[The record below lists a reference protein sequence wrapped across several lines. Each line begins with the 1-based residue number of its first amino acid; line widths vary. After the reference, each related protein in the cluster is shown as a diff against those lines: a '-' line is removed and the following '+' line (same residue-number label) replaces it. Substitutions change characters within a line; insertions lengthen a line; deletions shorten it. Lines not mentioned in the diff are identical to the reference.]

1 MSVTVAQVSG
11 RRELRTFHTLP
22 EVLHRDHPGW
32 VPPLLMDEFRTFDPR
47 RNPAYAYCDAALWL
61 ARKDGAVVGRIAGI
75 INRRHNELTR
85 ERTARFSHLETTED
99 VQVARALLETVEQ
112 WARNAGLDKVIG
124 PFGFTDLDP
133 EGFIVEGFDEETS
146 IATYH
151 NFPYIIRF
159 LGQLG
164 WSKHVDY
171 VVYKIPVPAS
181 TPPLY
186 EKILER
192 VKRKGALR
200 LLEFTR
206 RSELKPL
213 VGPVLDLLNETYVE
227 ITGFSPLDR
236 RELDDLAK
244 RWIPVMDPRFVKIV
258 ANETHLVG
266 FLIGM
271 PCMNDGFRKA
281 RGRLLPLGWWHI
293 LQSARR
299 ATRLDLLLGGIK
311 ETYRGRGVD
320 ALLGDAMIKSARAAG
335 FTMFDSHHELET
347 NSRVQAEMARQNGV
361 IYKRYRI
368 FEKAL

>member
-1 MSVTVAQVSG
+1 MTVSVSPVAS
-11 RRELRTFHTLP
+11 RRDRATFLRLP
-22 EVLHRDHPGW
+22 EELHAGHPGW
-32 VPPLLMDEFRTFDPR
+32 VPPLLIDEKHTFDPR
-47 RNPAYAYCDAALWL
+47 KNPAYAYCDAALWL
-61 ARKDGAVVGRIAGI
+61 ARQDGRVVGRIAGI
-75 INRRHNELTR
+75 INRRHNELTG
-85 ERTARFSHLETTED
+85 EHSARFFHFETTPD
-99 VQVARALLETVEQ
+99 ITVARALLETVEQ
-112 WARNAGLDKVIG
+112 WAREAGLTRVIG

-133 EGFIVEGFDEETS
+133 EGFIVEGFNEETS

-151 NFPYIIRF
+151 NFPYVIR
-159 LGQLG
+159 LLCELG

-171 VVYKIPVPAS
+171 VVYRIPVPAT

-186 EKILER
+186 AKIIER
-192 VKRKGALR
+192 VKRRGALR
-200 LLEFTR
+200 LIEFTR

-258 ANETHLVG
+258 ANSDRLVG
-266 FLIGM
+266 FVIGM
-271 PCMNDGFRKA
+271 PCMNEGFRRA

-293 LQSARR
+293 LRSAKH

-311 ETYRGRGVD
+311 EAYRGRGVD

-335 FTMFDSHHELET
+335 FTCFDSHHELENNT
-347 NSRVQAEMARQNGV
+347 RVQAEMSRMNGQ

-368 FEKAL
+368 FEKTL